1 MQALSLIS
9 WIIWLVWGLSWWRLK
24 TADVEDKGSLEAR
37 IKGVN
42 VDGFRED
49 EESLADMEF
58 QR

>member
-1 MQALSLIS
+1 
-9 WIIWLVWGLSWWRLK
+9 LK
-24 TADVEDKGSLEAR
+24 TADVEDMGSLEAR